1 MSHSE
6 FTNYSN
12 IVAHIQHTARTC
24 LETIEPCTNI
34 SINGEIQRLGTH
46 TAHLLRMA
54 ILKGADPALM
64 QEIADSLGLELYD

>member
-1 MSHSE
+1 MSDNA
-6 FTNYSN
+6 FTNYNN
-12 IVAHIQHTARTC
+12 IITRIQHTARTC
-24 LETIEPCTNI
+24 LETIEPCTQVA
-34 SINGEIQRLGTH
+34 INGEIRRLSVR

>member
-1 MSHSE
+1 MSDDA

-12 IVAHIQHTARTC
+12 IITRIQSTARSC
-24 LETIEPCTNI
+24 FETIEPCTDI
-34 SINGEIQRLGTH
+34 AINGEICRLGCH

-64 QEIADSLGLELYD
+64 QEIAVQLGLELYY

>member
-1 MSHSE
+1 MSHRD

-12 IVAHIQHTARTC
+12 IVARIQHTARTC

-54 ILKGADPALM
+54 ILKGADPTLM
-64 QEIADSLGLELYD
+64 NEIAAKLGLELYD

>member
-1 MSHSE
+1 MSDNA

-12 IVAHIQHTARTC
+12 IVARIQHTARTC
-24 LETIEPCTNI
+24 LETIEPCTNMVI
-34 SINGEIQRLGTH
+34 SAEITRLSSR

>member
-12 IVAHIQHTARTC
+12 IVARIQHTARTC

-34 SINGEIQRLGTH
+34 AISGEVRCLGSN

>member
-1 MSHSE
+1 MSDNA

-12 IVAHIQHTARTC
+12 IITRIQNTARTC
-24 LETIEPCTNI
+24 FETIEPCTSI
-34 SINGEIQRLGTH
+34 TINGEIRRLGNR

-54 ILKGADPALM
+54 ILKGANPALM